1 MVAQKPDTETVRA
14 MLTQFQKNLIPS
26 VEAATETLK
35 KELKSLENRISG
47 LERQMAVS
55 SPDARAVPPGKI
67 VEENLK

>member
-1 MVAQKPDTETVRA
+1 M
-14 MLTQFQKNLIPS
+14 TQFQKNLIPS